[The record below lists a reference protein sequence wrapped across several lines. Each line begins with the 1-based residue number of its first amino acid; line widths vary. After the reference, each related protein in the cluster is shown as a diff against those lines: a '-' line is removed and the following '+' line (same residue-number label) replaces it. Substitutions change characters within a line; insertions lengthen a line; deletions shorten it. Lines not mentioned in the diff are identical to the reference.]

1 MAHNGNCDD
10 DDSDGHDAM
19 AHNGTMVMM
28 MIVMAIIVTVIN
40 MMLWFTMAREMTI
53 KIKMINARV
62 KKARGALANLSG
74 NFHIS
79 TH

>member
-1 MAHNGNCDD
+1 MAHNGNGDD
-10 DDSDGHDAM
+10 DGDGNDSESNEHDVMVQDG
-19 AHNGTMVMM
+19 
-28 MIVMAIIVTVIN
+28 
-40 MMLWFTMAREMTI
+40 REMTI

-62 KKARGALANLSG
+62 KKARGALARLSG